1 MSSTNTMA
9 LIEKLTGRENYPTWR
24 FAVQTY
30 LEHEDL
36 WQCVTAEERV
46 DPKLDT
52 KAKSKIILLVH
63 PINYVHIQ
71 EAKSAKEVWNN
82 LSRAFDDKG
91 LTRKVGLLRDLI
103 TTTLESC
110 QSIEDYVNKI
120 ISTAHKL
127 RNIEFDVNDEWLGT
141 LLLAGLP
148 EVYQPMIMALE
159 SSGVAITADSV
170 KTKLLQDVRSSE
182 SSALYVNKYK
192 GKQLQVAKQA
202 TEKTSKSKGPRC
214 FVCNKYGHVSKHCW
228 HKKKQSDQSGNYVAV
243 LSATE
248 NNENG
253 WFIDSGAS
261 MHMTMHSD
269 WLYDIIPPP
278 INTIKVA
285 DDKKLLVKSCGKV
298 NLNVIGSNGKMNTI
312 QVKDVLYIPGLA
324 TNLLSVSQ
332 IIKNGCKVQFDE
344 KGCKIS
350 NRNNEQV
357 ATAKMSNNMY
367 KLNTHSM
374 PAYTSVTKENDWY
387 LWHQR
392 MAHLNFEDLN
402 KLTESSGFKLENKE
416 KVICISCLQG
426 KQSRIPFPTEGSRA
440 QNALELIHSD
450 VCGPMEVSSLGGARY
465 FVTFIDDFTRKVFI
479 YILTKKSEVFE
490 KFKEFKALVEN
501 KLGFNIKTLRTDNGN
516 EYLSN
521 DFQHFLKRS
530 GISHQTSAPYTPQ
543 QNGLAE
549 RMNRTLLERARCMLL
564 NAKLQKQYWAEAVTT
579 AAYITNRC
587 PTRVLDYLTPEEKWS
602 GKRPDI
608 SHLKVFGCEAMVH
621 IPKEK
626 AKKWDPKAIKM
637 IFVGYSNE
645 TKGYRFF
652 DPKTRKALISRDA
665 IFIESSV
672 KRDYAAMPLSES
684 VSESKIE
691 NESPT
696 NNDTTSESTEDSYQ
710 SDDGSVYEPDETLEE
725 MESER
730 NITTRSRMRTAKMQG
745 NTYMCADEIID
756 QYDVPETYAAAI
768 SSDNVHAEKW
778 KQSINE
784 ELSAHQKNNTWSLM
798 EKPKGVR
805 LIDCKWVFRIKD
817 NGSVFKSRLCAKGC
831 GQIKGIDYTEVYSPT
846 VRYDSIRILLSEAVQ
861 HEYAMMQFD
870 IKTAFLYG
878 DVKEDI
884 YMRVPEGLNVPPNQL
899 TRIQL

>member
-1 MSSTNTMA
+1 MV
-9 LIEKLTGRENYPTWR
+9 R
-24 FAVQTY
+24 FVV
-30 LEHEDL
+30 E
-36 WQCVTAEERV
+36 
-46 DPKLDT
+46 PK
-52 KAKSKIILLVH
+52 H
-63 PINYVHIQ
+63 P
-71 EAKSAKEVWNN
+71 
-82 LSRAFDDKG
+82 
-91 LTRKVGLLRDLI
+91 
-103 TTTLESC
+103 
-110 QSIEDYVNKI
+110 
-120 ISTAHKL
+120 
-127 RNIEFDVNDEWLGT
+127 
-141 LLLAGLP
+141 
-148 EVYQPMIMALE
+148 
-159 SSGVAITADSV
+159 
-170 KTKLLQDVRSSE
+170 
-182 SSALYVNKYK
+182 
-192 GKQLQVAKQA
+192 
-202 TEKTSKSKGPRC
+202 
-214 FVCNKYGHVSKHCW
+214 
-228 HKKKQSDQSGNYVAV
+228 
-243 LSATE
+243 
-248 NNENG
+248 
-253 WFIDSGAS
+253 
-261 MHMTMHSD
+261 
-269 WLYDIIPPP
+269 
-278 INTIKVA
+278 
-285 DDKKLLVKSCGKV
+285 
-298 NLNVIGSNGKMNTI
+298 
-312 QVKDVLYIPGLA
+312 
-324 TNLLSVSQ
+324 
-332 IIKNGCKVQFDE
+332 
-344 KGCKIS
+344 
-350 NRNNEQV
+350 
-357 ATAKMSNNMY
+357 
-367 KLNTHSM
+367 
-374 PAYTSVTKENDWY
+374 
-387 LWHQR
+387 
-392 MAHLNFEDLN
+392 
-402 KLTESSGFKLENKE
+402 
-416 KVICISCLQG
+416 
-426 KQSRIPFPTEGSRA
+426 PFPTEGSRA